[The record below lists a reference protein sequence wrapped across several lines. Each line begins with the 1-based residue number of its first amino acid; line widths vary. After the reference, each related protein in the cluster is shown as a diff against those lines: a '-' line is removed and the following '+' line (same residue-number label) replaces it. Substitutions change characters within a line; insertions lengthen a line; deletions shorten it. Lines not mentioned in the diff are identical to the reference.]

1 MVDFLPTV
9 LEGHVGFWTSWRG
22 SWRNPVDGKIR
33 KSKKN
38 MTKPLTSKS
47 SGMTDPEKLPSS
59 FVEVKLV
66 QLGGGKTLVKTMKK
80 KINPSHKTLPR
91 VCVVLLK

>member
-1 MVDFLPTV
+1 MVK
-9 LEGHVGFWTSWRG
+9 LEKV
-22 SWRNPVDGKIR
+22 
-33 KSKKN
+33 KN

-80 KINPSHKTLPR
+80 KNKSQSQNLA
-91 VCVVLLK
+91 

>member
-1 MVDFLPTV
+1 
-9 LEGHVGFWTSWRG
+9 
-22 SWRNPVDGKIR
+22 
-33 KSKKN
+33 

>member
-1 MVDFLPTV
+1 
-9 LEGHVGFWTSWRG
+9 
-22 SWRNPVDGKIR
+22 
-33 KSKKN
+33 

-47 SGMTDPEKLPSS
+47 SGMTDPPSS

-80 KINPSHKTLPR
+80 K
-91 VCVVLLK
+91 

>member
-1 MVDFLPTV
+1 MVK
-9 LEGHVGFWTSWRG
+9 LEKV
-22 SWRNPVDGKIR
+22 N
-33 KSKKN
+33 N

-47 SGMTDPEKLPSS
+47 SGMTGPEKLPSS

-80 KINPSHKTLPR
+80 KKNKSQSQNLT
-91 VCVVLLK
+91 